1 MEYERAWRDFSAE
14 AAKDLWK
21 EPLPVRAAKGVI
33 SVGAGAMICVGFGLM
48 LLSMP
53 SQSGLNG
60 GNRLDGYKSP

>member
-53 SQSGLNG
+53 SQKRVERRKSFR
-60 GNRLDGYKSP
+60 RL

>member
-1 MEYERAWRDFSAE
+1 MEPYERAWRDFSAE

-33 SVGAGAMICVGFGLM
+33 SVGAGALICAGFGLM

-53 SQSGLNG
+53 SKDPMRRRRSFW
-60 GNRLDGYKSP
+60 RL